1 MQRTQIY
8 LQDSLH
14 ETLKARAISL
24 GISMSE
30 LIRRTLDRDL
40 QKDAPAEARAF
51 FGRLKP
57 LESFAHLDAQ
67 TYVRGLRS
75 KSRLPRP
82 DAAPGR

>member
-14 ETLKARAISL
+14 ETLKAKAMGL

-40 QKDAPAEARAF
+40 QKDAPSEARAF
-51 FGRLKP
+51 FGRLKA
-57 LESFAHLDAQ
+57 LESFAHTD
-67 TYVRGLRS
+67 TESYVRGLRD
-75 KSRLPRP
+75 KSRLLRP
-82 DAAPGR
+82 DKSPNS